1 MHSNRKVF
9 SYITIAKI
17 DDHNMFDKERN
28 IHDNNQ
34 VATRFFSIWMQFD
47 KNDYL
52 APLMCVLEKH

>member
-1 MHSNRKVF
+1 
-9 SYITIAKI
+9 
-17 DDHNMFDKERN
+17 MFDKERN